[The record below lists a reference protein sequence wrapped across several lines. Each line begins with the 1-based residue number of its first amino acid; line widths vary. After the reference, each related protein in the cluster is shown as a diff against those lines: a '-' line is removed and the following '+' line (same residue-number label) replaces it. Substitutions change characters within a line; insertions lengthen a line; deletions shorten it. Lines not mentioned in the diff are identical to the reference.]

1 LFKNLNNKKK
11 IYSIIGPHRLNRR
24 LKTSRMIKNKKSKNK
39 QNPAN
44 RRRKTKMI
52 RKKQKLTRKKKI
64 INRTM
69 KMMMIRMLTKR
80 SLENNWNK

>member
-1 LFKNLNNKKK
+1 
-11 IYSIIGPHRLNRR
+11 
-24 LKTSRMIKNKKSKNK
+24 MIKNKKSKNK